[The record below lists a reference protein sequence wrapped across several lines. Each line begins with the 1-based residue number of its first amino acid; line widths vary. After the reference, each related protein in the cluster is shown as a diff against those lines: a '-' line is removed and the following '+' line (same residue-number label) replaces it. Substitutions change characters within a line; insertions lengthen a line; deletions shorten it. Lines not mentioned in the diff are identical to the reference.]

1 MADRHRRGG
10 VRVLAIGAVCDGALW
25 ALARALPPSAQGPV
39 GPGWFAWFG
48 IAAWALL
55 WVNLCL
61 VPALGGQVPPARL
74 AADAARA
81 ALAVLAGAVA
91 GLIAGFALIVGAA
104 GLFTALLPSAWIAG
118 EAGGGWGLPALTL
131 LAIGLGGATAVWVQL
146 RLAGGPTLRGG
157 LAMAAGGVAAVAL
170 FILPEA
176 PSAWASLA
184 VAAVGAAPGLAV
196 LAMRPG

>member
-1 MADRHRRGG
+1 M
-10 VRVLAIGAVCDGALW
+10 RVLAIGSLGDAALW
-25 ALARALPPSAQGPV
+25 ALSRALPPPAQGPV
-39 GPGWFAWFG
+39 RQGWFIWFG
-48 IAAWALL
+48 LAAWALL

-61 VPALGGQVPPARL
+61 VPALAGQTPPARL
-74 AADAARA
+74 AADAVRA

-104 GLFTALLPSAWIAG
+104 GLFTALLPSGWIAG

-131 LAIGLGGATAVWVQL
+131 LAIGLGGATAARVQL
-146 RLAGGPTLRGG
+146 RLAGEPAIRGG
-157 LAMAAGGVAAVAL
+157 LAMAVGAVAAMAL

-176 PSAWASLA
+176 RSPWASLA
-184 VAAVGAAPGLAV
+184 VAAAGAAPGLAV

>member
-1 MADRHRRGG
+1 MADRQRRGG

-39 GPGWFAWFG
+39 RPGWFAWFG

-55 WVNLCL
+55 WVNLSM
-61 VPALGGQVPPARL
+61 VPALSGQVPPARL
-74 AADAARA
+74 VADAARA

-91 GLIAGFALIVGAA
+91 GLTAGVALVFGAA
-104 GLFTALLPSAWIAG
+104 GLFTSLLPSAWIAG
-118 EAGGGWGLPALTL
+118 EAGGGWGMPVLSL
-131 LAIGLGGATAVWVQL
+131 LAVGLGGATSARVQL
-146 RLAGGPTLRGG
+146 RLAGGPAIRGG
-157 LAMAAGGVAAVAL
+157 LAMAAGAVAAVAL

-176 PSAWASLA
+176 QSPWASLA